1 MEFRRFMLRRL
12 KKVDIEWGLL
22 CMAHNL
28 RKLAI
33 Q

>member
-1 MEFRRFMLRRL
+1 MLRGL

-33 Q
+33 H